1 MGEPSQVL
9 AAAEVGPGS
18 GSREGV
24 EEAGASGSLSLDR
37 LQSALGDG
45 ELELH
50 YQPKIHLRTGCL
62 LGVEALLRWRHPG
75 RGLLAPGDFLAVC
88 EGTELELEIGEWVLR
103 TALAQGAVWAAGG
116 SPIPVSVNVSAREL
130 LDAGFLGRLEQAL
143 APYGGSGAGR
153 LELEV
158 LETFALSNLAR
169 AGAVI
174 EACARHGVP
183 LALDDFGTGYSSL
196 TYLRRLPV
204 GVLKIDQSFVRNM
217 LTGIEDLVIVD
228 GVIALGEAFGRTVV
242 AEGVESADHVLALL
256 QLGCEIGQGHGIAPP
271 MPAAELDDWLQSF
284 APDPRWLA
292 VAHCPPRPVARL
304 RGLVSE
310 PLT

>member
-1 MGEPSQVL
+1 MGESRHVP
-9 AAAEVGPGS
+9 AAAEVERDRC
-18 GSREGV
+18 SRESHR
-24 EEAGASGSLSLDR
+24 ESAAGAPGSLDR
-37 LQSALGDG
+37 LRRALGAD

-50 YQPKIHLRTGCL
+50 YQPKVHLRTGAL
-62 LGVEALLRWRHPG
+62 HGAEALLRWRHPDH
-75 RGLLAPGDFLAVC
+75 GLLAPGDFLSVC
-88 EGTELELEIGEWVLR
+88 EGTELELELGEWVLR
-103 TALAQGAVWAAGG
+103 TALAQAAAWAADGR
-116 SPIPVSVNVSAREL
+116 PIQVSINVSAREL
-130 LDAGFLGRLEQAL
+130 LDAGFLARLERAL
-143 APYGGSGAGR
+143 APYGGSGGGR

-242 AEGVESADHVLALL
+242 AEGVESAEHALALL

-271 MPAAELDDWLQSF
+271 MPAAELDDWLLRFS
-284 APDPRWLA
+284 PDPRWLA
-292 VAHCPPRPVARL
+292 AARCPPRPLARL
-304 RGLVSE
+304 RGLFSR
-310 PLT
+310 PQA